1 MGVGVA
7 IPGLYLA
14 KGPESREWASSP
26 SEVKRRHFVLDRQK
40 LKLFGRRGKT
50 YKGVI
55 NLLSVEAL
63 RPTTDA
69 TAPLGSLELQMR
81 SSSRSQDTLV
91 CILAPDHSV
100 DDLFMALG
108 NAVPSHATSDDL
120 WRLRMGSRPAPNAG
134 STHEYRIGRTLG
146 SGTFAKVKLAQRVD
160 DGKLFAIKCLNR
172 SRIVLAAQSGRLAKE
187 IRLLKLL
194 NHPHVIRLHEV
205 LHTETEIMMVMEYI
219 DGGDL
224 LDVLNTQPRFKE
236 EEVRHI
242 FRQIVCGV
250 AFCHSLGVAHRDLKP
265 ENILIQRA
273 KDAPMVIKVADF
285 GLSTL
290 TQANEMLSTACGS
303 PHYVAPE
310 ILNFDGNS
318 QYNGR
323 ESDVWSLG
331 VILHVMLCY
340 RLPFEAESTQL
351 LYRKIRQGVPS
362 FPSHVLPAARSLLQG
377 MLEVIPE
384 RRLSLAHVATHEW
397 LQLECRT
404 PRLSSAVDAVV
415 DLSLDGT
422 SSLLSHPGL
431 WMAAYRRP
439 LGSLSAPAGLGT
451 PRQPKEVG

>member
-1 MGVGVA
+1 MGGA

-14 KGPESREWASSP
+14 KGPEAKEWASCP
-26 SEVKRRHFVLDRQK
+26 SEVKRRHFVLDGQK
-40 LKLFGRRGKT
+40 LKLFGKRGKT

-55 NLLSVEAL
+55 NLLDVEAL

-69 TAPLGSLELQMR
+69 TAPLGSLELQLR
-81 SSSRSQDTLV
+81 GSRSQATLV
-91 CILAPDHSV
+91 CIMAPDHSI

-134 STHEYRIGRTLG
+134 STHEYRIGKTLG
-146 SGTFAKVKLAQRVD
+146 SGTFGKVKLAQRVP

-172 SRIVLAAQSGRLAKE
+172 SRIVMATQSGRLAKE

-194 NHPHVIRLHEV
+194 NHPNVIRLHEV
-205 LHTETEIMMVMEYI
+205 LHTQAEIMMVMEYI

-224 LDVLNTQPRFKE
+224 LDVLNTQPRFRE

-265 ENILIQRA
+265 ENILIQRV
-273 KDAPMVIKVADF
+273 KDAPVVIKVADF

-310 ILNFDGNS
+310 ILNFEGPS
-318 QYNGR
+318 LYNGR

-351 LYRKIRQGVPS
+351 LYKKIRQGVPS
-362 FPSHVLPAARSLLQG
+362 LPSHILPAASSLLHG
-377 MLEVIPE
+377 MLEVVPE
-384 RRLSLAHVATHEW
+384 KRLALAHVATHEW
-397 LQLECRT
+397 LQLECEI
-404 PRLSSAVDAVV
+404 PRLSAAVDAVV
-415 DLSLDGT
+415 DFSA
-422 SSLLSHPGL
+422 SSLLSNPGL

-439 LGSLSAPAGLGT
+439 LRSLSAPAGLGT
-451 PRQPKEVG
+451 MRKAE